1 VLDKLLEFGELCR
14 NNGLRVS
21 TAEMLDSVAAAELV
35 GFDDPELL
43 RGALEATLVK
53 RRADADIFDELF
65 ALYFRRRGDWE
76 RHGGDEAH
84 TPPLVEALRKEG
96 LSDDEI
102 EHLIAM
108 LADEAARLSPLARM
122 GLGLR
127 RSHVEALIRLA
138 GVRLDFSRLTN
149 PMQIGF
155 FTQQLLEALNPS
167 GARAE
172 LDGMFGRLG
181 GKLGKERAELM
192 ARVAADE
199 LNRVRSS
206 LRRYVADEFERR
218 NVDFTDQMRQQLLAH
233 KPFGAMSEEELA
245 RLRGEVARLARRLK
259 QLASLRPRI
268 GRRGRL
274 DAHKTLRRALG
285 AGGVPF
291 VLVHKRRRIDKPR
304 LVVLCDISDSVR
316 HVSRF
321 MLQFAY
327 TLQELFS
334 KVRSFVFVS
343 DLGECT
349 ELFKQHEIQRAVDLA
364 YSGGIVNVYANSN
377 FGRAFKMFEQRFLDA
392 VTAKTTVLVIGD
404 ARNNY
409 NPPEAWALAAIKEKA
424 RRLLWLNP
432 EPPGSWA
439 FGDSAMRDYEPYC
452 DRVETVANLAEL
464 ARVVDGLVL

>member
-1 VLDKLLEFGELCR
+1 MLDRLLEFGELCR
-14 NNGLRVS
+14 KNGLRVS
-21 TAEMLDSVAAAELV
+21 TAEMLDGVAATELV
-35 GFDDPELL
+35 GVDDPELL

-65 ALYFRRRGDWE
+65 ALYFRRRGDWD
-76 RHGGDEAH
+76 RDGANGGDA
-84 TPPLVEALRKEG
+84 PPLVEALRKEG
-96 LSDDEI
+96 LTDDEI
-102 EHLIAM
+102 EFLIAM
-108 LADEAARLSPLARM
+108 LSDEAARLSPLARM

-127 RSHVEALIRLA
+127 RTHIEALIRLA
-138 GVRLDFSRLTN
+138 GVKLDFSRLTN

-155 FTQQLLEALNPS
+155 FSQQMMEALNAS
-167 GARAE
+167 GARGE
-172 LDGMFGRLG
+172 LDGMFARLG
-181 GKLGKERAELM
+181 GRIGQERAEMM
-192 ARVAADE
+192 ARVAAE
-199 LNRVRSS
+199 QMNRVRSS

-218 NVDFTDQMRQQLLAH
+218 NVDFVDKMREQILAN
-233 KPFGAMSEEELA
+233 KPFGAMSEEELG
-245 RLRGEVARLARRLK
+245 RLREEVTRLAKKLK

-274 DAHKTLRRALG
+274 DARKTLRRALG

-291 VLVHKRRRIDKPR
+291 RLVHKRRRIEKPR
-304 LVVLCDISDSVR
+304 LVILCDISDSVR

-327 TLQELFS
+327 TLQDQFS

-349 ELFKQHEIQRAVDLA
+349 ELFKQYELQRAVDLA
-364 YSGGIVNVYANSN
+364 YSGGVVNVYANSN

-392 VTAKTTVLVIGD
+392 VTPKTTVIVIGD

-409 NPPEAWALAAIKEKA
+409 NPPEAWALAAVKEKA
-424 RRLLWLNP
+424 RRVLWLNP

-439 FGDSAMRDYEPYC
+439 FGDSAMREYEPYC
-452 DRVETVANLAEL
+452 DRVETVGNLAQL
-464 ARVVDGLVL
+464 ARVVDTLVL